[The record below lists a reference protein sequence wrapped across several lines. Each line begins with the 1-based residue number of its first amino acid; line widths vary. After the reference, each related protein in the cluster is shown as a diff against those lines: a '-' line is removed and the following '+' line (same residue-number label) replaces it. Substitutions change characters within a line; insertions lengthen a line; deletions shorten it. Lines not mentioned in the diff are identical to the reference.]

1 MDKQEIIEQ
10 ANSNIEKLI
19 NALIEKEYEAYK
31 LYCITPEKQRN
42 ETCDTDCGK
51 CHKEFFNNRRKK
63 LRDKYYLKA

>member
-19 NALIEKEYEAYK
+19 DILIQKESEAYK
-31 LYCITPEKQRN
+31 IYCTAPEKQRN
-42 ETCDTDCGK
+42 ETCDFDCDK
-51 CHKEFFNNRRKK
+51 CHKEFFDNIRKK

>member
-19 NALIEKEYEAYK
+19 NALVDKEYEAHK
-31 LYCITPEKQRN
+31 LYCVEPEKQRN
-42 ETCDTDCGK
+42 KTCDEDCDN
-51 CHKEFFNNRRKK
+51 CQKEFYDNIRKK